1 MTIFYPKTMQQ
12 KFVTY
17 SPDLFEHFSDP
28 DEDEDDFDE
37 NLANGTFEFANAVI
51 NNDIS
56 KKFEKSLDIVTTFD
70 RRRKIRKHG
79 CKYLA
84 LIGLSSPNS

>member
-1 MTIFYPKTMQQ
+1 MQQ

-17 SPDLFEHFSDP
+17 SPDLFEHFSDL
-28 DEDEDDFDE
+28 DEDEDDFEE
-37 NLANGTFEFANAVI
+37 NVTNSTFDTTNEIV

-56 KKFEKSLDIVTTFD
+56 KKFEKSLDIVKIFD

-84 LIGLSSPNS
+84 LIGLSSIYNLYET

>member
-1 MTIFYPKTMQQ
+1 MQQ

-28 DEDEDDFDE
+28 DEDEDDFEE
-37 NLANGTFEFANAVI
+37 NVANSTFDTTNEIVNS
-51 NNDIS
+51 DIS
-56 KKFEKSLDIVTTFD
+56 KKLEKSLDMVKIFD

-84 LIGLSSPNS
+84 LIGLSSFHNLYEI

>member
-1 MTIFYPKTMQQ
+1 MQQ

-28 DEDEDDFDE
+28 DEDEDDFEE
-37 NLANGTFEFANAVI
+37 NVTNSTFDTTNEIV

-56 KKFEKSLDIVTTFD
+56 KKFEKSLDIVKIFD

-84 LIGLSSPNS
+84 LIGLSSFHNLYET

>member
-1 MTIFYPKTMQQ
+1 MQQ

-37 NLANGTFEFANAVI
+37 NLANSTVDSTNDMI
-51 NNDIS
+51 DNDIS
-56 KKFEKSLDIVTTFD
+56 KKFEKSLDIVKIFD

-84 LIGLSSPNS
+84 LIGPSSPYS

>member
-1 MTIFYPKTMQQ
+1 MQQ

-28 DEDEDDFDE
+28 DEDEDDFEE
-37 NLANGTFEFANAVI
+37 NVTNSTFDTTNEIVK
-51 NNDIS
+51 NDIS
-56 KKFEKSLDIVTTFD
+56 KKFEKSLDIVKIFD

-84 LIGLSSPNS
+84 LIGLSSFHNLYET

>member
-1 MTIFYPKTMQQ
+1 MQQ

-28 DEDEDDFDE
+28 DEDDNDFEE
-37 NLANGTFEFANAVI
+37 NVISSTFETTNEI
-51 NNDIS
+51 TNKDIS
-56 KKFEKSLDIVTTFD
+56 KKFEKSLDIVKIFD

-84 LIGLSSPNS
+84 LIGLSSSHNLYKILS

>member
-28 DEDEDDFDE
+28 DEDEDDFEE
-37 NLANGTFEFANAVI
+37 NVAN
-51 NNDIS
+51 S
-56 KKFEKSLDIVTTFD
+56 TFD
-70 RRRKIRKHG
+70 TT
-79 CKYLA
+79 
-84 LIGLSSPNS
+84 